1 MYVGNVD
8 DVSIENDIGIDD
20 IETEYDIREQTLTSK
35 TCQENKRR
43 STTLVWTCWKMTRIN
58 PS

>member
-35 TCQENKRR
+35 TFQENKRR
-43 STTLVWTCWKMTRIN
+43 STMLVWTCWKMTRIN